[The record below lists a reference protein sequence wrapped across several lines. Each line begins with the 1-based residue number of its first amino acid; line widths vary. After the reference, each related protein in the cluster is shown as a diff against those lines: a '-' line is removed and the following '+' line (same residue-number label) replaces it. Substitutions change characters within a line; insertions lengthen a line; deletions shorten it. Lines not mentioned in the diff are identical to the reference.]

1 MKFIGVQGNK
11 SIWYIGQGFIENMM
25 ARLIRKNT
33 CPQPT
38 VLIKSLHPRGISD
51 RGDKPGLIAGEII
64 LQNITHFSISSL
76 VVNLCFCLHFDL
88 MEILQE

>member
-11 SIWYIGQGFIENMM
+11 STWYIGQGFIENMM
-25 ARLIRKNT
+25 AGLIRKNT

-64 LQNITHFSISSL
+64 LQNITPFL
-76 VVNLCFCLHFDL
+76 YFFFGGKFVFLFAF
-88 MEILQE
+88 